1 MHSLLVDARL
11 TVSKVKLLLVRGGE
25 RRVEVSVR
33 CRMVDTFDENALSV
47 ALTAD
52 CNRRDGL
59 GCTEFGFGIGGG
71 GYRLCVIQT
80 ICLLNICASL
90 QCHPGN
96 CRIPGCVPVL
106 CRTKVPPYHFLVA
119 PVILSYQW
127 PTRDVIDERT
137 PAYSSCKVE
146 LVLDLS
152 LGETPERIS
161 DGSGRNGSFMPA
173 LPRGGMWWQRRRR
186 RRCASRYDITTRH
199 QTR

>member
-33 CRMVDTFDENALSV
+33 CRMVDKFDENALSV

-71 GYRLCVIQT
+71 YRLCVIQT

-96 CRIPGCVPVL
+96 CRIPGV
-106 CRTKVPPYHFLVA
+106 
-119 PVILSYQW
+119 
-127 PTRDVIDERT
+127 
-137 PAYSSCKVE
+137 SSCPCLMPYESATVPI
-146 LVLDLS
+146 
-152 LGETPERIS
+152 LGSAGYPLIS
-161 DGSGRNGSFMPA
+161 MAN
-173 LPRGGMWWQRRRR
+173 
-186 RRCASRYDITTRH
+186 
-199 QTR
+199 

>member
-1 MHSLLVDARL
+1 MGDEGPITLELSDCGVNSTQCEGDLIVSLRGMTAAMSVTIGSGNIAWKEVAVKSRARRQVETLYLESETEALLVDAWL

-33 CRMVDTFDENALSV
+33 CRMVDKFDENALSV

-71 GYRLCVIQT
+71 YRLCVIQT

-96 CRIPGCVPVL
+96 CNSLDVS
-106 CRTKVPPYHFLVA
+106 
-119 PVILSYQW
+119 LSYAV
-127 PTRDVIDERT
+127 RKCHRT
-137 PAYSSCKVE
+137 YS
-146 LVLDLS
+146 
-152 LGETPERIS
+152 
-161 DGSGRNGSFMPA
+161 
-173 LPRGGMWWQRRRR
+173 W
-186 RRCASRYDITTRH
+186 
-199 QTR
+199 